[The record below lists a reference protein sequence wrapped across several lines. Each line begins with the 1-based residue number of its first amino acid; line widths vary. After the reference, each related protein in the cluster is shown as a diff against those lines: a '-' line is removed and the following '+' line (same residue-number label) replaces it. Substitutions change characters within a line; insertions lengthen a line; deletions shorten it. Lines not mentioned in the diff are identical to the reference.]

1 MKTIILFLTF
11 MLCLSSSYSQAL
23 DTLNVNQH
31 DSTIFNANIEWI
43 QRPCSKPEWSTTFE
57 LISPQKNT
65 YYLIYNKEN
74 QLVKEGLYSTIT
86 VDSVAYDGILNAKN
100 YTYYKNGKI
109 QSIFYQENGRNLKH
123 EYYNKRGKLKKIKYL

>member
-11 MLCLSSSYSQAL
+11 MLCLNSSYSQAI

-31 DSTIFNANIEWI
+31 DSTVFNANIEWI

-57 LISPQKNT
+57 LISPQKNA

-86 VDSVAYDGILNAKN
+86 VDSVTYDGILNAKN
-100 YTYYKNGKI
+100 YTYYKSGKI
-109 QSIFYQENGRNLKH
+109 RSIFYQENGRNLKQ
-123 EYYNKRGKLKKIKYL
+123 EYFNKRGKLRVTKYF